1 MPSLFDRN
9 PDLELKG
16 VCVLSYLSTGILG
29 LIYVLFGGK
38 HRNSMFFKF
47 HFYQSM
53 LLGITWM
60 LLNMGA
66 GGLISTITGLL
77 GLFGSATGSITAA
90 VGMGLGLAVEGVSIV
105 IRLCLLAGI
114 IQSLR
119 GRYLD
124 LPGIS
129 KMVRSRM

>member
-1 MPSLFDRN
+1 MPALFDRN
-9 PDLELKG
+9 PDLELKSM
-16 VCVLSYLSTGILG
+16 CVLSYLSTGILG
-29 LIYVLFGGK
+29 LIYVLFSGK

-53 LLGITWM
+53 LLGIIWM

-77 GLFGSATGSITAA
+77 GLFGSATAPVTAV
-90 VGMGLGLAVEGVSIV
+90 VGVGLGMAFEGISIV